1 MAIDKSMSIIEV
13 VQKYPKTVEVFR
25 NYGMGCLG
33 CAAARFENIEQGA
46 TAHGID
52 VEALIADLNK
62 VTGEGCGGGCCS
74 CGS

>member
-1 MAIDKSMSIIEV
+1 MSKIDKSMSIIEV
-13 VQKYPKTVEVFR
+13 VQQYPQTVEVFR

-52 VEALIADLNK
+52 VAALIADLNK
-62 VTGEGCGGGCCS
+62 VAGQA
-74 CGS
+74 